1 MFFEVTLYEY
11 NVSTILS
18 PIAGGGPEK
27 GFDTVSQTDLTRSLV
42 PLVVQVINQICDPQ
56 KINNTI
62 NLAR

>member
-42 PLVVQVINQICDPQ
+42 PLVPQAIKQI
-56 KINNTI
+56 IM
-62 NLAR
+62 